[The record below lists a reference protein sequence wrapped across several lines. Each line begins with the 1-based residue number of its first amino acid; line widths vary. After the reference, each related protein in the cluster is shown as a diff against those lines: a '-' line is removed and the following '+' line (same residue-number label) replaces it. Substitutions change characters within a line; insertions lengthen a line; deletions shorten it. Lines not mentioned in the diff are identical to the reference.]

1 LAQAPEPL
9 IRACR
14 IDHVTVTCASL
25 EQGSDMVHGCLGV
38 RPQGGGEHPRM
49 GTHNLLLRL
58 GDTMFLEV
66 IAVDRQAPPPARPRW
81 FELDRVPPDG
91 APRLGCWV
99 ARTDDI
105 HGSMAGASELLGVA
119 EPMSRGSL
127 EWLISIPQDGSLP
140 LGGVAPALIQWRTA
154 THPAMTL
161 QDMGCSLVALELLH
175 PEAPRLRALIAS
187 LRIAEAGV
195 ALSIREA
202 PDPGLVA
209 RICTPHG
216 LRSVGP

>member
-1 LAQAPEPL
+1 MP
-9 IRACR
+9 ACR
-14 IDHVTVTCASL
+14 IDHITGTSPSL
-25 EQGSDMVHGCLGV
+25 EQGSDMVHGLLGV
-38 RPQGGGEHPRM
+38 RPQRGGEHPRM

-66 IAVDRQAPPPARPRW
+66 ISIDPQAPGPSRPRW
-81 FELDRVPPDG
+81 FELDRMPPDG

-105 HGSMAGASELLGVA
+105 RGSLAGASERLGLA

-127 EWLISIPQDGSLP
+127 EWLISIPEDGSLP
-140 LGGVAPALIQWRTA
+140 LGGAAPALIQWHTA
-154 THPAMTL
+154 THPATTL
-161 QDMGCSLVALELLH
+161 QDMGCRLVALELLH
-175 PEAPRLRALIAS
+175 PEAPRLRALIDG
-187 LRIAEAGV
+187 LPVTEPGV

-202 PDPGLVA
+202 RAPGLVA
-209 RICTPHG
+209 RIDTPHG